1 MKTSAFV
8 LFVLLLITFPSCR
21 DEKIIVLPGSDQ
33 ETVSDLEQEIDSLK
47 ENISKLQSVIALQA
61 AHSSRKKIVSA
72 TEQIIDGANYRIIT
86 FSDHTDVRLPA
97 SVVESIVMEDTG
109 EYKIE
114 L

>member
-1 MKTSAFV
+1 MKRSAFA
-8 LFVLLLITFPSCR
+8 LFVLLLITFLSCR
-21 DEKIIVLPGSDQ
+21 DEKVIVMLAPEPEPGPG
-33 ETVSDLEQEIDSLK
+33 LEQEIDSLK
-47 ENISKLQSVIALQA
+47 ENISKLQSVILLQA

-72 TEQIIDGANYRIIT
+72 TEQTIDGANYRIIT